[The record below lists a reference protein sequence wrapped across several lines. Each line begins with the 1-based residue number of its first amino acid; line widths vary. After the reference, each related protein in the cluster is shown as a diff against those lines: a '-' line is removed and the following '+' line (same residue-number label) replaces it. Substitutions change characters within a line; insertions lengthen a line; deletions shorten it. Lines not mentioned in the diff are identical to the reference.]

1 MKRRCLAG
9 LLWAT
14 LLPAAHFDLLVRNA
28 RVLDGAGNPWFRA
41 DIGVRAGRL
50 AVVGSL
56 GESATADRVIDAA
69 GRIVTPGFIDVHTHI
84 EAAVEKVPRGDNYL
98 LDGVTTVIT
107 GNCGG
112 STVKLNEWFA
122 TLEKLGIGLN
132 IGTLIGHNSVRREVM
147 GTANRKATPEEITRM
162 REIIEQA
169 MREGAVGFS
178 TGLIY
183 IPGTYSD
190 TGEVVALAKA
200 AAKYGGTYASH
211 MRDEGEKIVEAIGE
225 AVRAGKEAGMPV
237 QISHFKIDNRR
248 LWGASVKSLALVEK
262 YRSEGVD
269 VVIDQYPYD
278 HSSTNL
284 GITLPSWALA
294 DGEAAIK
301 ERLSSPAARARVKR
315 EMLAMLVLKGRPN
328 YSYAIVAGFAPDRSL
343 EGKTISQ
350 INRLRKRLPTP
361 ANEAETILEIM
372 QKGGAQMVYH
382 SMSMLDVERIMK
394 SPHTA
399 VASDGGVREF
409 GLGMPHPRSYGTN
422 ARVLAEFVR
431 QRKLLSLEDAVRRMT
446 SLPARTFHLRD
457 RGLLHE
463 GMAADLLIFDPAK
476 VQDKATYQAP
486 HAYSEGFDFVLVNG
500 VVMVEDGQLTD
511 RRGGRILRHG
521 APLQ

>member
-1 MKRRCLAG
+1 MKFLLCLLTAC
-9 LLWAT
+9 AVV
-14 LLPAAHFDLLVRNA
+14 PAANYDLVIRNA
-28 RVLDGAGNPWFRA
+28 RVLDGAGNPWFQA
-41 DIGVRAGRL
+41 DIGVRGGKIAAIGRL
-50 AVVGSL
+50 GAN
-56 GESATADRVIDAA
+56 ATAERIIDAA
-69 GRIVTPGFIDVHTHI
+69 GRVASPGFIDVHTHI
-84 EAAVEKVPRGDNYL
+84 ESVVEKIPRGDNYL

-112 STVKLNEWFA
+112 STVKLAEWFA
-122 TLEKLGIGLN
+122 GLEKLGLGLN
-132 IGTLIGHNSVRREVM
+132 VGTLIGHNSVRREVM
-147 GTANRKATPEEITRM
+147 GTANRKATPEEILKM
-162 REIIEQA
+162 QEMVEQA

-183 IPGTYSD
+183 IPGTYSE
-190 TGEVVALAKA
+190 TSEVVALAKS

-211 MRDEGEKIVEAIGE
+211 MRDEGEKIVDAINE
-225 AVRAGKEAGMPV
+225 AVLAGKEAGMPV

-262 YRSEGVD
+262 YRAEGVD

-294 DGEAAIK
+294 DGDAAIK
-301 ERLSSPAARARVKR
+301 ERLASPVTRARIKR
-315 EMLAMLVLKGRPN
+315 EMLRLLVQKGRPD
-328 YSYAIVAGFAPDRSL
+328 YSYAIVAGYAPDRRL

-382 SMSMLDVERIMK
+382 SMSMLDVDRIMK
-394 SPHTA
+394 YPNTA
-399 VASDGGVREF
+399 IASDGGIREF

-431 QRKLLSLEDAVRRMT
+431 KRKLVSLEDAVRRMT

-457 RGLLHE
+457 RGLLRE
-463 GMAADLLIFDPAK
+463 GMAADILIFDPAK

-486 HAYSEGFDFVLVNG
+486 HAYTEGFDFVVVNG
-500 VVMVEDGQLTD
+500 VTMVEDGKLTGG
-511 RRGGRILRHG
+511 RGGRILRHDSSN
-521 APLQ
+521 

>member
-1 MKRRCLAG
+1 MKLPLLLLA
-9 LLWAT
+9 AMA
-14 LLPAAHFDLLVRNA
+14 LPAANFDVIVRNA

-41 DIGVRAGRL
+41 DIGVRDGKIAAIGKL
-50 AVVGSL
+50 DD
-56 GESATADRVIDAA
+56 SATATQVIDAA

-84 EAAVEKVPRGDNYL
+84 EGAVDKVPRGDNYL

-112 STVKLNEWFA
+112 SIVKLADWFVR
-122 TLEKLGIGLN
+122 LEKLGIGLN

-147 GTANRKATPEEITRM
+147 GTANRKATADDITKMQELVEQGM
-162 REIIEQA
+162 RD
-169 MREGAVGFS
+169 GAVGFS

-190 TGEVVALAKA
+190 TNEVVALAKS

-211 MRDEGEKIVEAIGE
+211 MRDEGSHIVDAINE
-225 AVRAGKEAGMPV
+225 AVLPGKEAGMPV

-248 LWGASVKSLALVEK
+248 LWGNSIKSLALVEK
-262 YRSEGVD
+262 YRAEGVD
-269 VVIDQYPYD
+269 VVVDQYPYD

-294 DGEAAIK
+294 DGDAAIQ
-301 ERLSSPAARARVKR
+301 ERLSSPATRARIKR
-315 EMLAMLVLKGRPN
+315 EMLKILVEKGQPN
-328 YSYAIVAGFAPDRSL
+328 YTYAIVAGYAPDRSL
-343 EGKTISQ
+343 EGKSISQ

-372 QKGGAQMVYH
+372 QKGGASMVYH
-382 SMSMLDVERIMK
+382 SMSMVDVERIMK
-394 SPHTA
+394 YPHTA
-399 VASDGGVREF
+399 VASDGGIREF
-409 GLGMPHPRSYGTN
+409 GQGMPHPRSYGTN

-431 QRKLLSLEDAVRRMT
+431 TRKLVSLEEAVRRMT

-463 GMAADLLIFDPAK
+463 GMAADILIFDPAK

-486 HAYSEGFDFVLVNG
+486 HAYTEGFDFVLVNG
-500 VVMVEDGQLTD
+500 VAMVEEGKLTD
-511 RRGGRILRHG
+511 RRGGRILRHDSSY
-521 APLQ
+521 